1 MKFIPLALLGALSLS
16 ACATLG
22 IGEASSDCIANKAAE
37 VVSGVVA
44 NGAPTDLNLQG
55 MAATVAA
62 DCGIDIT
69 MLVQN
74 AIKTALKAAAAA
86 E

>member
-1 MKFIPLALLGALSLS
+1 MKMLPLALLGALSLS
-16 ACATLG
+16 ACASLG
-22 IGEASSDCIANKAAE
+22 IGEASSDCIANQAAV
-37 VVSGVVA
+37 VVSGAVA
-44 NGAPTDLNLQG
+44 GDPTDLDLQG

-74 AIKTALKAAAAA
+74 AIQTALKAAAAA